1 MDNFPKTLA
10 EAKLCL
16 AKVKP
21 WVLIAAITALVVV
34 GFYSLEGWRFWQAW
48 DQSRVMTGQIEKINA
63 KLNREPPTV
72 EISDGQLDL
81 RQQRLEYFENMFNQA
96 DLSQLIGVVSTT
108 SWNSRVE
115 LPSISLGDPIYEDV
129 GKTRYLTQSISL
141 SAQGDVEDIYQFL
154 SNLQQELPIL
164 AVPQISISEPGL
176 TSTSQIQLTFYLQP
190 ETISDEEAAN

>member
-16 AKVKP
+16 AKAKP
-21 WVLIAAITALVVV
+21 WALVAAITALVVV

-96 DLSQLIGVVSTT
+96 DLSQPGVVDLS
-108 SWNSRVE
+108 SV
-115 LPSISLGDPIYEDV
+115 SLESDA
-129 GKTRYLTQSISL
+129 RL
-141 SAQGDVEDIYQFL
+141 QFL
-154 SNLQQELPIL
+154 QPDQVLLATITFTAIGPGTSALELGQTQPVDPVDDLRERAGDGLESNRW
-164 AVPQISISEPGL
+164 
-176 TSTSQIQLTFYLQP
+176 
-190 ETISDEEAAN
+190 D